1 VYILNTLELDK
12 DYSIIG
18 EIVSLKPISEYGLP
32 EEFYGGRVQM
42 IAHLKDSP
50 VILLINN
57 QIDGLQVVDTAVKDL
72 SELPTA
78 TLKKYAKNRGLN
90 FGWTTATKDEILS
103 LLTAVTNQVA

>member
-12 DYSIIG
+12 DYSEIG

-50 VILLINN
+50 VMLLINN
-57 QIDGLQVVDTAVKDL
+57 QIDGLQVIDIAVNDL
-72 SELPTA
+72 ADIPIA

-90 FGWTTATKDEILS
+90 FGWSTATKEEVLN
-103 LLTAVTNQVA
+103 LLTAVTNKVA